1 MIQAKDIHKYYGK
14 TEVLKGVNL
23 TVNSGEIYGLVG
35 KNGAGKTTL
44 LNIMSGIIEATTG
57 ACILDGYPLDK
68 GAFEKGQISYLPDL
82 PHFYDYLTVAEY
94 LLFLQ
99 AAKKR
104 DAMQTNRVQQYIDYL
119 NLDKKAKIKNLSRGN
134 RQKLGILSAMAGNQK
149 VLLLDEPTS
158 ALDPLGR
165 KDVMSLIK
173 ILKQQGSAIIFS
185 THILADLQTIC
196 DRVGFLH
203 HGVIAR
209 EIDLN
214 VNTGEQLTYEIA
226 FESMED
232 SVLSLLSSRFTDF
245 HMEVADN
252 TILISCAQDTGKG
265 QEYIFSSLSDITLPI
280 KSVKK
285 IYQHN
290 LESIMEEVLAK

>member
-1 MIQAKDIHKYYGK
+1 MIQAKDIYKRYGK
-14 TEVLKGVNL
+14 AEVLNGVNL
-23 TVNSGEIYGLVG
+23 YVDSGEIYGLVG

-44 LNIMSGIIEATTG
+44 LNIMSGIIEATAG
-57 ACILDGYPLDK
+57 ACILDGHPINK
-68 GAFEKGQISYLPDL
+68 GAFEKGQIGYLPDL
-82 PHFYDYLTVAEY
+82 PHFYDYLTVSEY

-99 AAKKR
+99 AAKNR
-104 DAMQTNRVQQYIDYL
+104 DVAQIKQVQQYMTAL

-134 RQKLGILSAMAGNQK
+134 RQKLGILSAMTGNQK

-165 KDVMSLIK
+165 KEVMSFIQMLRE
-173 ILKQQGSAIIFS
+173 QGASIIFS
-185 THILADLQTIC
+185 THILADLEMVC

-214 VNTGEQLTYEIA
+214 ANTGEQLSYEIA
-226 FESMED
+226 FESIED
-232 SVLSLLSSRFTDF
+232 HVISLLSSRLADF
-245 HMEVADN
+245 HVNAVN
-252 TILISCAQDTGKG
+252 QTIYISCAKDTGKI
-265 QEYIFSSLSDITLPI
+265 QETIFSSLADITSPI

-290 LESIMEEVLAK
+290 LESMMEEVLAK